1 MTIKLEREGEK
12 IEVSKITIFLNDETE
27 IRVSVNK
34 FGELVVNKSDS
45 ALIIIP
51 QVSNEILIK

>member
-12 IEVSKITIFLNDETE
+12 IEVGKITIFLNEGTE
-27 IRVSVNK
+27 IRIQVNK

>member
-27 IRVSVNK
+27 IRVSVNN

>member
-1 MTIKLEREGEK
+1 MILKLEREGEK
-12 IEVSKITIFLNDETE
+12 IEVSKITIFLNEETE
-27 IRVSVNK
+27 IRISVNQ

-45 ALIIIP
+45 AINIIP

>member
-1 MTIKLEREGEK
+1 MRIQLEREGQTM
-12 IEVSKITIFLNDETE
+12 EVNKVTVYLNEETE
-27 IRVSVNK
+27 IRISVNK

-45 ALIIIP
+45 AITIIP